1 MRVCRTGRFGPA
13 LDRLFTGFKVYGVN
27 LTARFRPVLAGVAF
41 AAILAA
47 IAYTVN
53 VFVPLLSALLVAILL
68 GVFARNAGLIPTWAE
83 AGLKFSAKTILRL
96 GVVLLG
102 LRLSIPQVL
111 SLGTGPLIVI
121 LGTVTVTFLG
131 TWALG
136 RLFRVAHS
144 TSLLTAT
151 GTAICGAAAVAGMSA
166 VVRRADDYDP
176 HVHDDDIGDAA
187 ATAIASVT
195 IFGTVAML
203 VIPWLATEFG
213 LSPQATGV
221 WIGSAIHEVGQ
232 VVAAAGFIS
241 PQVSDVATVTKL
253 GRVVLLAPL
262 VAVVGWWEGRASA
275 RRYAA
280 SIGAAEVEQ
289 VLRGTPVDHRP
300 AGTVHPPIMPAFVAG
315 FLGCVLLRSVLG
327 SPVVLVPVFNAA
339 DTVATILLTVAM
351 AAMGAGVKIRQILTG
366 GMRALLLGLW
376 ACVLAGVVSWG
387 LTVAFVG

>member
-1 MRVCRTGRFGPA
+1 MIKAASYRPLLG
-13 LDRLFTGFKVYGVN
+13 GV
-27 LTARFRPVLAGVAF
+27 LF
-41 AAILAA
+41 AAVLAA

-53 VFVPLLSALLVAILL
+53 TFVPLLSALLVAIIL
-68 GVFARNAGLIPTWAE
+68 GVVARNAGLIPTWADP
-83 AGLKFSAKTILRL
+83 GIKFSAKTILRL

-111 SLGTGPLIVI
+111 TLGTGPIVVI
-121 LGTVTVTFLG
+121 LATVVATFLA

-136 RLFRVAHS
+136 RALKVAHS

-166 VVRRADDYDP
+166 VVRREDDYDP
-176 HVHDDDIGDAA
+176 RGHDDDIEDAA

-195 IFGTVAML
+195 IFGTIAML
-203 VIPWLATEFG
+203 VIPWLATTFH
-213 LSPQATGV
+213 LSPQASGV

-241 PQVSDVATVTKL
+241 PEVSDVATVTKL

-280 SIGAAEVEQ
+280 SIGTAEVEQ
-289 VLRGTPVDHRP
+289 VLSGQSVDHQR
-300 AGTVHPPIMPAFVAG
+300 AAQVHPPIMPAFVAG
-315 FLGCVLLRSVLG
+315 FLACVVLRSIVG
-327 SPVVLVPVFNAA
+327 SPTALMPVFNAA

-351 AAMGAGVKIRQILTG
+351 AAMGAGVKLHQILTTG
-366 GMRALLLGLW
+366 VRALTVGMLACLVAAAVSLGLTI
-376 ACVLAGVVSWG
+376 ALVP
-387 LTVAFVG
+387 